1 MSRIN
6 ISTGAKW
13 EDIVGYSRAVKI
25 GNLIEVTG
33 TVATDNSGELVGKND
48 PYIQTKFI
56 ILKVEK
62 VLEQL
67 GAKLAD
73 VIRTRIYTTD
83 ISQWEKI
90 GKAHGEFF
98 QTIKPCT
105 TMVEVKSL
113 IDKDYLVEI
122 EFTAVL
128 EEK

>member
-1 MSRIN
+1 MERVN

-25 GNLIEVTG
+25 GNIIEVTG
-33 TVATDNSGELVGKND
+33 TVSTDGSGEIVGKND
-48 PYIQTKFI
+48 VYIQTKFI
-56 ILKVEK
+56 VLKVEK

-67 GAKLAD
+67 GAKLSD

-83 ISQWEKI
+83 ISLWEEI

-98 QTIKPCT
+98 GEIKPCC
-105 TMVEVKSL
+105 TMIEVSAL

-122 EFTAVL
+122 EFSAVL
-128 EEK
+128 SK